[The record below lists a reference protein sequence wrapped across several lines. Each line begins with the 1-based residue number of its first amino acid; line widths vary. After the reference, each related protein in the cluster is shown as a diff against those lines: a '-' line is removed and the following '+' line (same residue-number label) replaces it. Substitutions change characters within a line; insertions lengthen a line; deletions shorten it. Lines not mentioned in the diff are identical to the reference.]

1 MPTFIKKVTNMLK
14 ISTAKK
20 TMTAWQKTTARMLA
34 ETVYVGKS
42 IILQ

>member
-1 MPTFIKKVTNMLK
+1 MNIFIQKVIHMLK